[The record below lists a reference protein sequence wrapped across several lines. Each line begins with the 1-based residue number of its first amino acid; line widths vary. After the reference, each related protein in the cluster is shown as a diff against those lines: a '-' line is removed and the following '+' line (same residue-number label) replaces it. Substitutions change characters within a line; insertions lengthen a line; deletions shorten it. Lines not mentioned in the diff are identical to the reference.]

1 MTARAIVTARVNV
14 TPRVRTGIRWAIG
27 LVVLGVLV
35 STLDLAA
42 LGARLGSLN
51 VGIAVPAILGLV
63 AVHLVA
69 ATSWRRLTWHLA
81 GVRLDWRTTIRLY
94 YAGQALGTVTPANLG
109 ADVYRVMATDGG
121 PGRIRMARPVVI
133 QRLMSIVALLLFG
146 VVGALVVPIHGL
158 GLFVAALLALATG
171 VSAFAVVATRGAPSL
186 RARFVRGPLLR
197 MVQRLGLDRAT
208 NAPAGKLASAARDG
222 LGLGL
227 VFHGLSLLMGLALV
241 AAVEPSAVAHP
252 VEVLGALAIARLSLT
267 VPISP
272 NGIGIQE
279 GALAILFV
287 RLGLPPDVALAAALL
302 NRLALLLTAG
312 IGAMALARGARRQPS
327 APVRPVMTEAAP
339 GR

>member
-1 MTARAIVTARVNV
+1 M
-14 TPRVRTGIRWAIG
+14 RTGIRWAIG
-27 LVVLGVLV
+27 LILLGVLI
-35 STLDLAA
+35 STLDLGA

-51 VGIAVPAILGLV
+51 VGIAVPAILGLA

-69 ATSWRRLTWHLA
+69 AASWRRLTWHLA
-81 GVRLDWRTTIRLY
+81 GVRLGWRTTIRLY

-109 ADVYRVMATDGG
+109 ADVYRVMATDDG
-121 PGRIRMARPVVI
+121 PGRMRMAGPVVI
-133 QRLMSIVALLLFG
+133 QRLMSIVALLLLG
-146 VVGALVVPIHGL
+146 ALGALVVPIDGL
-158 GLFVAALLALATG
+158 GPFVAALLLLAVGVGALT
-171 VSAFAVVATRGAPSL
+171 VVATRGAPSL
-186 RARFVRGPLLR
+186 RARLVRGPVLR
-197 MVQRLGLDRAT
+197 LVQRLGLDGA
-208 NAPAGKLASAARDG
+208 AGPVTGTASGNVASAARDG

-241 AAVEPSAVAHP
+241 ASVEPSAVAQP
-252 VEVLGALAIARLSLT
+252 LEVLGALAIARLSLT

-287 RLGLPPDVALAAALL
+287 QLGLPPDVALAAALL

-312 IGAMALARGARRQPS
+312 IGAIALARGVRRHTAAPARP
-327 APVRPVMTEAAP
+327 TLNEAAP

>member
-1 MTARAIVTARVNV
+1 MS
-14 TPRVRTGIRWAIG
+14 PRVRTGIRWAIG
-27 LVVLGVLV
+27 LILLGALI
-35 STLDLAA
+35 STLDLGA

-51 VGIAVPAILGLV
+51 FGVAIPAILGLV

-69 ATSWRRLTWHLA
+69 ATGWRRLTWHLA
-81 GVRLDWRTTIRLY
+81 GVRLGWRTTVRLY

-109 ADVYRVMATDGG
+109 ADVYRVMATDDG

-133 QRLMSIVALLLFG
+133 QRLMSIVALLLLGALGAVVVPIDGLGPFVVALLLLAVG
-146 VVGALVVPIHGL
+146 VGAL
-158 GLFVAALLALATG
+158 T
-171 VSAFAVVATRGAPSL
+171 VVATRGAPSL
-186 RARFVRGPLLR
+186 RARFVRGPVLR
-197 MVQRLGLDRAT
+197 LVQRLGLDGADVT
-208 NAPAGKLASAARDG
+208 ANGNLASAARDG

-241 AAVEPSAVAHP
+241 AAVEPGAVARP

-287 RLGLPPDVALAAALL
+287 QLGLPPDVALAAALL

-312 IGAMALARGARRQPS
+312 IGTIALARGTRSQAVAPARPTL
-327 APVRPVMTEAAP
+327 TEAAR

>member
-1 MTARAIVTARVNV
+1 MS
-14 TPRVRTGIRWAIG
+14 PRVRTGIRWAIG
-27 LVVLGVLV
+27 LILLGTLI
-35 STLDLAA
+35 STLDLGA

-69 ATSWRRLTWHLA
+69 AASWRRLTWHLA
-81 GVRLDWRTTIRLY
+81 GVRLGWRTTIRLY

-109 ADVYRVMATDGG
+109 ADVYRVMATDDG
-121 PGRIRMARPVVI
+121 PGRMRMAGPVVI
-133 QRLMSIVALLLFG
+133 QRLMSIVALLLLG
-146 VVGALVVPIHGL
+146 ALGALVVPIDGL
-158 GLFVAALLALATG
+158 GPFVAALLLLAVGVGALT
-171 VSAFAVVATRGAPSL
+171 VVATRGAPSL
-186 RARFVRGPLLR
+186 RARLVRGPVLR
-197 MVQRLGLDRAT
+197 LVQRLGLDGA
-208 NAPAGKLASAARDG
+208 AGPVTGTASANVASAARDG

-241 AAVEPSAVAHP
+241 ASVEPSAVAQP
-252 VEVLGALAIARLSLT
+252 LEVLGALAIARLSLT

-287 RLGLPPDVALAAALL
+287 QLGLPPDVALAAALL

-312 IGAMALARGARRQPS
+312 IGAIALARGVRRHTAAPARP
-327 APVRPVMTEAAP
+327 TLNEAAP
-339 GR
+339 GQ